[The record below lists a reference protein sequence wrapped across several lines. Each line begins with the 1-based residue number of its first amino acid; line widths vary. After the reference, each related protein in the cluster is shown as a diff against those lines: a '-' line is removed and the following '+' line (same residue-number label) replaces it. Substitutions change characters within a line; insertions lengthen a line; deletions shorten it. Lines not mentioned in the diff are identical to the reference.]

1 MLGSVRQ
8 ALPTTHNV
16 LHNDLPSASKQ
27 FLLSCSLHGHSSQ
40 KLPPGSG
47 RVRAMLG
54 AVRQALPATHI
65 VLQGVL
71 PRGGSYGPS
80 SRDSFTW
87 PNRFTAAIAALNAR
101 FEVFQALLSPQAC
114 LSTAEELMAT

>member
-1 MLGSVRQ
+1 
-8 ALPTTHNV
+8 
-16 LHNDLPSASKQ
+16 
-27 FLLSCSLHGHSSQ
+27 
-40 KLPPGSG
+40 
-47 RVRAMLG
+47 MLG

-101 FEVFQALLSPQAC
+101 YEVLPALLNQHAC
-114 LSTAEELMAT
+114 LSTAACLLQSS